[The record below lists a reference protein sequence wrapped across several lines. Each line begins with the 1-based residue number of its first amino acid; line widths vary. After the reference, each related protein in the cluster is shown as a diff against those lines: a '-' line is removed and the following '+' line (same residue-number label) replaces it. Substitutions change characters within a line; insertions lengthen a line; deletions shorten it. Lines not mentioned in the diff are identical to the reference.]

1 MHFSFYCSLIR
12 KAYYTD
18 APEIKFYL
26 KKVFQ
31 CVAMQMRKKLLK
43 QEKGNTLGGH
53 FFLTLFIEMPFTVI
67 LENLTTTGHGQV
79 MKLL

>member
-12 KAYYTD
+12 KAYYTY
-18 APEIKFYL
+18 APEIKCYL

-43 QEKGNTLGGH
+43 HEKGNTL
-53 FFLTLFIEMPFTVI
+53 
-67 LENLTTTGHGQV
+67 
-79 MKLL
+79 